1 MTVETRPAPPAL
13 PRSAPGAAETLPP
26 GGPGRSPI
34 LDVLAVLL
42 RWRRVVLGFA
52 AGVLAVT
59 LVWVLVTPPTF
70 KARTSL
76 LPKQEEGGLGGLTSL
91 LSSQVGNIV
100 GGLGGSTTSNDVL
113 MTILESRFLRER
125 LIERLH
131 LIEALK
137 IKAPTPER
145 AREVALARLERMITL
160 GMTKRLSIF
169 VEVAAPTP
177 QLAADL
183 ANGCF
188 EELDRLNQDF
198 SLQSARQR
206 RRFFEVRLKESAD
219 SLGTAQARLVDFQRE
234 RGMIAMDEQAKA
246 AVEVAARLQGE
257 LISLESQLEVQ
268 QKYFTG
274 TFSRSRELQYRI
286 TALKNRLGELSGQR
300 VVSGRD
306 SSGMFISLRQM
317 PGLGSEL
324 ARLMLAVKTQEAVF
338 GLLTAEFQQA
348 RIDEARDVPTVQVLD
363 PARPPVFRAAPRRKQ
378 SLLAG
383 LLAGFGGGLLLAFGC
398 EYLERALAGV
408 SGERLRG
415 LGGPGVGR
423 VEAWLRRLRSGASG

>member
-1 MTVETRPAPPAL
+1 
-13 PRSAPGAAETLPP
+13 
-26 GGPGRSPI
+26 
-34 LDVLAVLL
+34 
-42 RWRRVVLGFA
+42 
-52 AGVLAVT
+52 
-59 LVWVLVTPPTF
+59 
-70 KARTSL
+70 
-76 LPKQEEGGLGGLTSL
+76 
-91 LSSQVGNIV
+91 
-100 GGLGGSTTSNDVL
+100 
-113 MTILESRFLRER
+113 
-125 LIERLH
+125 
-131 LIEALK
+131 
-137 IKAPTPER
+137 
-145 AREVALARLERMITL
+145 VALARLERMITL

-219 SLGTAQARLVDFQRE
+219 SLGTAQARLVDFQRGGDD
-234 RGMIAMDEQAKA
+234 RDGEQAKA
-246 AVEVAARLQGE
+246 AVAAARLRASDQP
-257 LISLESQLEVQ
+257 ESQP
-268 QKYFTG
+268 KC
-274 TFSRSRELQYRI
+274 SRSTSPAPFPAAELQYRI

-306 SSGMFISLRQM
+306 TSGTFIPLRQM

-398 EYLERALAGV
+398 EYLERALAGA

-423 VEAWLRRLRSGASG
+423 VEAWLRRLRSGVSG